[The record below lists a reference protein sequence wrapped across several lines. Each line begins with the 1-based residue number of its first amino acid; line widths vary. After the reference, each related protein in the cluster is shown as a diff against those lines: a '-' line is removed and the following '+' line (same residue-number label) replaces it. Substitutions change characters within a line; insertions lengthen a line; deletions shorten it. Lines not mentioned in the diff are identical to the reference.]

1 MGKEINVYVFLST
14 SVTWSFGPLGR
25 LSDQVGHEGVCIS
38 AVSATHTVYASV
50 PHPCPSLL
58 PLTVTSVI
66 VAFAVFLDPNP
77 VVQPTVFTQRTDS
90 EGAWCVLYHRSVR
103 EVHWYRAWL
112 LRAHVLHHVQDHHH
126 HYCTLTLQVCVKV
139 GKDSSVKAN

>member
-38 AVSATHTVYASV
+38 AVSATHAVYASV

-90 EGAWCVLYHRSVR
+90 EGAWCVLYHP
-103 EVHWYRAWL
+103 
-112 LRAHVLHHVQDHHH
+112 VLGR
-126 HYCTLTLQVCVKV
+126 CTGIVLGCSEPM
-139 GKDSSVKAN
+139 SSTMFRIIPIIIVL